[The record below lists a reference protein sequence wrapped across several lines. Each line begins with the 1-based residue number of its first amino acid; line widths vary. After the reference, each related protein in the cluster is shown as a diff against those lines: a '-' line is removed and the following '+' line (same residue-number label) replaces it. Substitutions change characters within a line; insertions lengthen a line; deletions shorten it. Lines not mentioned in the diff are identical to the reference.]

1 MVDVRVGLLYDLANP
16 HEWYR
21 DPAELYRY
29 ELEQAVRAELLG
41 IDGLWVTEHHFTH
54 GYICSPLVFLAALA
68 TRTTSVRLG
77 TAVLLP
83 DLYHPVRLAED
94 IAILDVLSNGRVEL
108 GVGIGSVLQEYQCF
122 GVNPKQRVS
131 VLRESLEILRLA
143 WSAEEFTHHGKYFNL
158 GPINVVPK
166 PVQKPHPPILGGA
179 TSIAG
184 ARRVGRWGLPLQWID
199 RDIGEAYL
207 ESFPESGQ
215 PRERA
220 TIDGY
225 INLFVCDDPAA
236 TWEAARDHYQY
247 QFGRNIRY
255 GLKSV
260 DAAGNTSDI
269 PLPTMEDIERRR
281 AEGWFLLL
289 TPDQAI
295 DEIEKRTRGL
305 PVSGLFCHNRICGMP
320 DELSERHVELMATA
334 VKPAIQS
341 LGSSA

>member
-1 MVDVRVGLLYDLANP
+1 MVKVRVGLLYDLANP
-16 HEWYR
+16 PEWYR
-21 DPAELYRY
+21 DPVELYRY
-29 ELEQAVRAELLG
+29 ELQQAIRAEQLG
-41 IDGLWVTEHHFTH
+41 IDGIWVTEHHFTH
-54 GYICSPLVFLAALA
+54 GYICSPLVFLGALA
-68 TRTTSVRLG
+68 TGTTSVRLG

-94 IAILDVLSNGRVEL
+94 IAVLDVLSNGRVEL
-108 GVGIGSVLQEYQCF
+108 GVGIGSILQEYECF

-143 WSAEEFTHHGKYFNL
+143 WSAEEFTYRGKHFDL
-158 GPINVVPK
+158 GKINVVPK
-166 PVQKPHPPILGGA
+166 PVQQPHPPILGGA

-207 ESFPESGQ
+207 EAFAESGQ
-215 PRERA
+215 PLERA

-225 INLFVCDDPAA
+225 INLFLCDDPVA
-236 TWEAARDHYQY
+236 TWEVAREHYRY
-247 QFGRNIRY
+247 QSGRNIRY

-260 DAAGNTSDI
+260 NPSGDVSDRS
-269 PLPTMEDIERRR
+269 LPTMDDVERRR
-281 AEGWFLLL
+281 AEGALLLL

-320 DELSERHVELMATA
+320 DDLSERHVELMATA

-341 LGSSA
+341 LGSSL